1 MRTIQALLALFL
13 PAALGACVA
22 LPESDSETRPQG
34 ETALTARE
42 LREARRG
49 PVDFERHVKPI
60 LEAKCVA
67 CHNADGLPGRLN
79 LTTRETARRSGALG
93 LFIVPGKPD
102 QSLLVTQIGSAP
114 AHLKA
119 MPPVGQQVT
128 SDEMD
133 VLRQWILEG
142 APWPE
147 GPAGTLDTGF

>member
-1 MRTIQALLALFL
+1 MRTFQALLALL
-13 PAALGACVA
+13 LTAALGACVTA
-22 LPESDSETRPQG
+22 PESDSETRPAG
-34 ETALTARE
+34 ESSLSERDLRQAL
-42 LREARRG
+42 RG

-79 LTTRETARRSGALG
+79 LSSRETATRSGALG
-93 LFIVPGKPD
+93 LFIVPGHPE

-128 SDEMD
+128 ENEIA
-133 VLRQWILEG
+133 VLRQWIKEG
-142 APWPE
+142 ASW
-147 GPAGTLDTGF
+147 PAGTAGTLKTGF